1 MLARK
6 GLIAFITMA
15 AVVLGWALLNY
26 PVMKTLWDNG
36 FDDGTYSHAYLI
48 PAIILYLI
56 YTAAEQEKLIFRA
69 KINYGWLAAGI
80 IVGVLFWIS
89 VWSQISLLYWSL
101 SLSLLILLSLQIF
114 RLSWSLLF
122 PLSYL
127 IFIYPFWGAFA
138 GFFQDLSVFMVTFIM
153 SFTDIPVFVENEY
166 VTIPAGIFEIARGCS
181 GLRYIIV
188 SLAISSLY
196 VFLYLRTFKS
206 AFLFIVFAI
215 VGALVTN
222 WLRIVFLILIG
233 DYTNMESSLMTDHN
247 NFGWYIYVPV
257 ALIQFY
263 LGGKLEQADEKARV
277 TNPAIEVSSEVAT
290 KNSPLIAT
298 VMIATVMTLCF
309 SSYAAQMSI
318 QNGAALTENCKT
330 KFDARNN
337 IDLAVNNYSF
347 VCSVTSDVD
356 NEQKNVFY
364 FNAEELDN
372 KASFYLNT
380 IIPSDY
386 TLISKVVSDGENQVV
401 SRDNAGNFWLIKYVY
416 IIDGQTF
423 SSVRNFKLARIKS
436 ALKGVNA
443 HRLVVTVT
451 KCPGDCSLLRT
462 TSLLNSPLAGF

>member
-1 MLARK
+1 MLARNS
-6 GLIAFITMA
+6 LIAFITMA
-15 AVVLGWALLNY
+15 MVILSWALLNY

-114 RLSWSLLF
+114 RLSWSLIF

-138 GFFQDLSVFMVTFIM
+138 GFFQELSVFMVTFIM

-166 VTIPAGIFEIARGCS
+166 VTIPAGVFEIARGCS

-206 AFLFIVFAI
+206 AFIFIVFAI
-215 VGALVTN
+215 AGALVTN

-263 LGGKLEQADEKARV
+263 LGGKLEQADERNRLS
-277 TNPAIEVSSEVAT
+277 NPTTKVAAEEVAG
-290 KNSPLIAT
+290 NFPLKITGAIA
-298 VMIATVMTLCF
+298 IVMTLCF
-309 SSYAAQMSI
+309 SSYAAQTSI
-318 QNGAALTENCKT
+318 HNTIVLPENCESNSEKLH
-330 KFDARNN
+330 DIN
-337 IDLAVNNYSF
+337 LAVENYSF
-347 VCSVTSDVD
+347 VCSDSSVGN
-356 NEQKNVFY
+356 NEQSRVFY
-364 FNAEELDN
+364 FNGEELDN
-372 KASFYLNT
+372 KATFYLNT
-380 IIPSDY
+380 VIPTDHTS
-386 TLISKVVSDGENQVV
+386 LSKEVSDRTIQVV
-401 SRDNAGNFWLIKYVY
+401 SRDKLGGYWLIKYTY
-416 IIDGQTF
+416 EIEGQQF
-423 SSVRNFKLARIKS
+423 SSVRSFKLARIKS
-436 ALKGVNA
+436 ALNGVNA
-443 HRLVVTVT
+443 HRLAVTIT
-451 KCPGDCSLLRT
+451 KCSGDCSLLSS
-462 TSLLNSPLAGF
+462 TSALSSSYAGS